1 MALPRTK
8 LMLAMAAARLGAPA
22 RRAERAVAELRRR
35 VADMITLEGI
45 QLRLCGYIIRGGLNR
60 GMVERSGEVLL
71 CNK

>member
-1 MALPRTK
+1 MK

-22 RRAERAVAELRRR
+22 RRAERAVVEVRRR

-45 QLRLCGYIIRGGLNR
+45 QLGLCGYIIRDGLNR
-60 GMVERSGEVLL
+60 GMAERSGEVLL